1 MMVVMMIIQCATAM
15 VVLMIHIWDV
25 SWVLREWMWVEIL
38 LLINLAW
45 FALRLYNSAW
55 FVLRQNT
62 SFLAVTADLL

>member
-25 SWVLREWMWVEIL
+25 RWVLREWLWVEVL
-38 LLINLAW
+38 LLISLVW
-45 FALRLYNSAW
+45 LALRLYNSAW
-55 FVLRQNT
+55 FGLRKNT